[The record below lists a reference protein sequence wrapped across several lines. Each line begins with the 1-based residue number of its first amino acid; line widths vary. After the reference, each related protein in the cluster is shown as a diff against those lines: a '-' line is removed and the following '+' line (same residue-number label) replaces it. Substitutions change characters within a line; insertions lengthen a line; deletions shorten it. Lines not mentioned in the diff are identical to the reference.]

1 MIVKAY
7 KFRLYPTEEQKVLL
21 SKHFGCVRLTYNWAL
36 DYKTKHYKE
45 TKENIHWKFLS
56 SSKDF
61 FNYKNENSFIKE
73 VNSQSIISAIGN
85 LDNAYKNFFE
95 GRAEFPKHKEKHNKQ
110 SFQVP
115 QHGKIDI
122 KKGLLLIPKFKGG
135 IKCIFHREIP
145 NGKHGTYTVSKN
157 RAGEYHVSVMIHTDI
172 KPKDKLPM
180 KNAIGLDFGLKTF
193 ITTSKGESI
202 KSPLFFKKSKRK
214 LRIKQ
219 RQLSKTKKHGKNRN
233 KKRIKVARLYNK
245 ITNQRQDF
253 LHKLSH
259 KLISDNQ
266 IDTICIEDLN
276 IEAMKKLWGNKISDL
291 SWYTFTTMLA
301 YKADLYGK
309 NIIKIG
315 RFDPSSKLCS
325 KCGHIYRNLSLKE
338 RTWTCSSCHTTH
350 NRDINAAINIRDFGM
365 NKYQLSREPTDVMP
379 LEKKALA
386 RRNRKKSSS
395 ETGFDELGKKKFFL
409 EPKPIRSLVGG

>member
-1 MIVKAY
+1 
-7 KFRLYPTEEQKVLL
+7 
-21 SKHFGCVRLTYNWAL
+21 
-36 DYKTKHYKE
+36 
-45 TKENIHWKFLS
+45 
-56 SSKDF
+56 
-61 FNYKNENSFIKE
+61 
-73 VNSQSIISAIGN
+73 
-85 LDNAYKNFFE
+85 
-95 GRAEFPKHKEKHNKQ
+95 
-110 SFQVP
+110 
-115 QHGKIDI
+115 
-122 KKGLLLIPKFKGG
+122 
-135 IKCIFHREIP
+135 
-145 NGKHGTYTVSKN
+145 
-157 RAGEYHVSVMIHTDI
+157 
-172 KPKDKLPM
+172 
-180 KNAIGLDFGLKTF
+180 
-193 ITTSKGESI
+193 
-202 KSPLFFKKSKRK
+202 
-214 LRIKQ
+214 
-219 RQLSKTKKHGKNRN
+219 
-233 KKRIKVARLYNK
+233 
-245 ITNQRQDF
+245 
-253 LHKLSH
+253 
-259 KLISDNQ
+259 
-266 IDTICIEDLN
+266 
-276 IEAMKKLWGNKISDL
+276 MKKLWGNKISDL